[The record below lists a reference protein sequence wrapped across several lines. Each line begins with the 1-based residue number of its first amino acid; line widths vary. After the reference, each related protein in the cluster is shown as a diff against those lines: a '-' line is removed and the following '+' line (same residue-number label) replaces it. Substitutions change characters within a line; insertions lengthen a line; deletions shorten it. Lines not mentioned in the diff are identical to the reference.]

1 MGCYRFNAADLYG
14 AAPGCTF
21 LRHHLCLQD
30 LRDFLLT
37 GQVPS
42 SAPEIVKEAS
52 KATKAS
58 KASAS
63 SKATK
68 ARADANE
75 VIAIHVRIS

>member
-1 MGCYRFNAADLYG
+1 MSGSKSDMGCV
-14 AAPGCTF
+14 GCG
-21 LRHHLCLQD
+21 LPNGLLSQRSRSVWHGLHLQD

-58 KASAS
+58 KAS

-68 ARADANE
+68 AAKGCE
-75 VIAIHVRIS
+75 